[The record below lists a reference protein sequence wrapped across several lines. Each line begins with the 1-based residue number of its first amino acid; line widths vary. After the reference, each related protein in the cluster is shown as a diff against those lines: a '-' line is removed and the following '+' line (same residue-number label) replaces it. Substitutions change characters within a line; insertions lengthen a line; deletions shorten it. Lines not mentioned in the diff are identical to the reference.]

1 MVAMNTSRV
10 PSLCRAA
17 FIVVCAALFLVPDS
31 EAEAQ
36 VSIGGFSVGSSR
48 GLPGRNV
55 IGPRNRGIQH
65 RPGRRATIVPGGR
78 RPDAGRTI
86 DRRNVRR
93 PDRGP
98 RIKDARRPL
107 PPCARPG
114 TPRCPGA
121 GRPGGQ
127 ATLPVPPSRLPCRP
141 GSRAGNCIDRIPP
154 GRGRPD
160 VVIPNFGPGDGGRYL
175 GSLGRRQER
184 TPPVIPAAVP
194 NSPAARQILV
204 LVSQTQPGNVEAQ
217 IASAYGL
224 QAVSGSPIAVLD
236 ARAHVYRIT
245 DNRSTQSVIATLQ
258 SDPRIVLAQSNMT
271 YQRQGAPIGTAAEQ
285 VIRAAQYGLDMIG
298 IPRAQELATGRGVKV
313 AVIDS
318 GIDAEHPDLKDA
330 IVETFDATGSTEPI
344 PDAHGTAVAGIIRAK
359 GTVLGVAP
367 GATLLAARAFSGDPK
382 RDTAESTSFI
392 LLKALDWSIGHGANV
407 INLSFAGGRDP
418 VLERIIAEA
427 NNRKVILVAAA
438 GNGGPKA
445 APAYPAAYPQVIAVT
460 AHDKADKLYQHANR
474 GDYITVAA
482 PGVEILVPIAKGS
495 HMFMSGTSMSSA
507 YVTGIIALML
517 ERSPNL
523 TPERARMIL
532 TETAGDLGK
541 PGRDNEFGA
550 GRVDAHA
557 ALEEIIKRAS
567 EIGAR

>member
-1 MVAMNTSRV
+1 MNTFRV
-10 PSLCRAA
+10 LSPLRLAL
-17 FIVVCAALFLVPDS
+17 IVACVALFLVPER

-36 VSIGGFSVGSSR
+36 IGIGGFSVGSSR
-48 GLPGRNV
+48 GLPSRNAF
-55 IGPRNRGIQH
+55 GPRNRGFQAG
-65 RPGRRATIVPGGR
+65 PGRRTVIGPGGR
-78 RPDAGRTI
+78 RPGI
-86 DRRNVRR
+86 DRRVVRR
-93 PDRGP
+93 PDRPPP
-98 RIKDARRPL
+98 RIRDARRPV
-107 PPCARPG
+107 PPCGRPG
-114 TPRCPGA
+114 ALRCPGT

-127 ATLPVPPSRLPCRP
+127 AAVPIPPPLPPCRP
-141 GSRAGNCIDRIPP
+141 GSRLRHCIDRLPP
-154 GRGRPD
+154 DRGGPTIT
-160 VVIPNFGPGDGGRYL
+160 VPHFGPGDGGRYL
-175 GSLGRRQER
+175 SSLGRRQER
-184 TPPVIPAAVP
+184 TPPVVPAAAP
-194 NSPAARQILV
+194 SSQAARQILV
-204 LVSQTQPGNVEAQ
+204 LVAQTQPGNVEAA
-217 IASAYGL
+217 IASTHRL
-224 QAVSGSPIAVLD
+224 QAVSGAPIPVLA
-236 ARAHVYRIT
+236 ARAQVYRIT
-245 DNRSTQSVIATLQ
+245 DNRPTQTVIAALQ
-258 SDPRIVLAQSNMT
+258 SDPRVVLVQQNMT
-271 YQRQGAPIGTAAEQ
+271 YQRQGTAASE

-330 IVETFDATGSTEPI
+330 VLEAFDATGSKEPT

-359 GTVLGVAP
+359 GTVVGVAP
-367 GATLLAARAFSGDPK
+367 GATLLAARAFSADPK

-418 VLERIIAEA
+418 ALERVIAEA
-427 NNRKVILVAAA
+427 ARRNVILVAAA

-460 AHDKADKLYQHANR
+460 AHDKADKLYPHANR
-474 GDYITVAA
+474 GDYIAVAA
-482 PGVEILVPIAKGS
+482 PGVEILVPIVKGS

-523 TPERARMIL
+523 TPERAMMIL

-557 ALEEIIKRAS
+557 ALESIIKRAS